1 MKKVDYKKYNIK
13 KLVIGLILLLVGI
26 AVYILI
32 FTYNRTFSEKKFVD
46 YLRNHIDEAAA
57 DFAEYEIAFSA
68 AEAADV
74 LLVKDSNNR
83 YFYYQSSK
91 GKGDQLIKIECD
103 VMKKWGSEI
112 LAGKLEIQKSK
123 EGYAYVVIE
132 NDDEEHFEIRSLI
145 YSVPEFDKYENRHRN
160 SATTAQRISQW
171 ISTKQLS
178 AIYKEGKEFEEIF
191 SEYCKETVV
200 N

>member
-32 FTYNRTFSEKKFVD
+32 FTYNRTFSEKKFVN

-57 DFAEYEIAFSA
+57 DFAEYEIAFS

-160 SATTAQRISQW
+160 SVTTAQRISQW
-171 ISTKQLS
+171 ISTEQLS
-178 AIYKEGKEFEEIF
+178 VIYKEGKEFEEIF
-191 SEYCKETVV
+191 SEYCKENVV